1 MSALIKETIESPEH
15 GVALPESH
23 RWKRMGKRHVC
34 GLSGMSFFTIAGVVP
49 LPVESTLPPPLP
61 LTPVHTQEVWTEP
74 ISLERVRPMGR
85 KLTLFRSVDF
95 AKISRSSRFG
105 YREGDFLWE
114 NVRHFH

>member
-49 LPVESTLPPPLP
+49 LPVESTVPPPLP

-85 KLTLFRSVDF
+85 KLTLFRPLWTLPRSPEAVDLGTGRV
-95 AKISRSSRFG
+95 ISCG
-105 YREGDFLWE
+105 KM
-114 NVRHFH
+114 